1 VCADSSAPVE
11 ARITDLL
18 SRMTLEWD
26 ADGREPGA
34 AGCGD
39 ESVGRGWNY
48 LHGWWR
54 ADRAG
59 EGSQGVRDDA
69 GGGGGDGARGDQSVS
84 GYLQAGERVSLK
96 AGEVKTV
103 TLPLAAKALAYWSDE
118 AKGFV
123 VEKDRVEVK
132 IGGSSDDLPVKAVVE
147 VR

>member
-1 VCADSSAPVE
+1 
-11 ARITDLL
+11 
-18 SRMTLEWD
+18 
-26 ADGREPGA
+26 
-34 AGCGD
+34 
-39 ESVGRGWNY
+39 
-48 LHGWWR
+48 
-54 ADRAG
+54 
-59 EGSQGVRDDA
+59 
-69 GGGGGDGARGDQSVS
+69 
-84 GYLQAGERVSLK
+84 LK